1 MPDFIYNAIDHRYDE
16 GLGFATFSSLDPLAW
31 RRGDPEH
38 VAQDPRFAIAI
49 YPRGH
54 RQRHDNGGRR
64 PRVKF
69 RHAAGSFPQIS
80 ARNAAGL
87 QDAGRRRRCD
97 DSN

>member
-49 YPRGH
+49 YRAAI
-54 RQRHDNGGRR
+54 DNGTIMGG
-64 PRVKF
+64 VA
-69 RHAAGSFPQIS
+69 HE
-80 ARNAAGL
+80 
-87 QDAGRRRRCD
+87 
-97 DSN
+97 